1 MKDHVGTKWPT
12 TGRKTWLCFDEE
24 EGR

>member
-1 MKDHVGTKWPT
+1 MKDHLGTKCPT
-12 TGRKTWLCFDEE
+12 TGKIMWLSFDEE

>member
-1 MKDHVGTKWPT
+1 MKDYVGTKWPI
-12 TGRKTWLCFDEE
+12 TGRKMWLSFDEE

>member
-1 MKDHVGTKWPT
+1 MKDYVGTKWPT
-12 TGRKTWLCFDEE
+12 IGRKTWLCFNEE

>member
-1 MKDHVGTKWPT
+1 MEDHVGIKWLTTK
-12 TGRKTWLCFDEE
+12 RKMWLSFDEE